1 MFAKQFYRITGYLGF
16 AALGILF
23 VFNGSVAAEE
33 SQVTWVEG
41 PALVDVGS
49 NLAQI
54 DLGSDYLFASE
65 DDTRAI
71 MNYIGNPPSEYEV
84 GMVASKDENA
94 NWFIVF
100 EHYPVG
106 YIRDDDK
113 DSIDAAAILESYRKG
128 TEEGND
134 ERVKQGFSPLTIVGW
149 YEEPYYDEQTHNL
162 TWAMLAED
170 SDGQVVNYN
179 IRLLGRG
186 GYMSAVL
193 VADPSTLS
201 ALKPQLAGIIGNL
214 SYKSGNRYAEFI
226 QGDKVAKYGLTALV
240 AGGAGAAAVKFGLF
254 KALGKFGKVI
264 VVAILVFFAALWKI
278 VRNFFGGHE
287 TVKMGQQR

>member
-1 MFAKQFYRITGYLGF
+1 MFAKPKFKIMGCLCLTVLGT
-16 AALGILF
+16 LM
-23 VFNGSVAAEE
+23 VMQGSVAAEE
-33 SQVTWVEG
+33 SQITWVEG
-41 PALVDVGS
+41 PTVVDVGS
-49 NLAQI
+49 SLAQI
-54 DLGSDYLFASE
+54 DLGSDYLFANG

-71 MNYIGNPPSEYEV
+71 MNYIGNPPSDYEV

-106 YIRDDDK
+106 YISDDDK
-113 DSIDAAAILESYRKG
+113 DEIDAAAILESYRKG
-128 TEEGND
+128 TEEGNE

-149 YEEPYYDEQTHNL
+149 YEEPHYDEQTHNL

-179 IRLLGRG
+179 IRLLGRK

-193 VADPSTLS
+193 VADPSTLT

-214 SYKSGNRYAEFI
+214 TYKSGNRYAEFV

-254 KALGKFGKVI
+254 KTLAKFGKAI
-264 VVAILVFFAALWKI
+264 VVAILAFFAALWKI
-278 VRNFFGGHE
+278 IRNFFGGHE

>member
-1 MFAKQFYRITGYLGF
+1 MFARQFYRITGYLGL

-23 VFNGSVAAEE
+23 VFNGSVAAED

-41 PALVDVGS
+41 PTLVDVGS

-54 DLGSDYLFASE
+54 DLGSDYLFANG

-134 ERVKQGFSPLTIVGW
+134 ERLQQGFSPLTIVGW

-254 KALGKFGKVI
+254 KALAKFGKVI
-264 VVAILVFFAALWKI
+264 VVAILAFFVALWKI

>member
-1 MFAKQFYRITGYLGF
+1 MFAKPIFRTTGYLGL

-23 VFNGSVAAEE
+23 VLNGSVAAEE

-54 DLGSDYLFASE
+54 DLGSDYLFANG

-71 MNYIGNPPSEYEV
+71 MSYIGNPPSEYEI

-113 DSIDAAAILESYRKG
+113 DSIDAAAILEIYRKG
-128 TEEGND
+128 TEEGNE
-134 ERVKQGFSPLTIVGW
+134 ERVKQGFSPLNIVGW

-214 SYKSGNRYAEFI
+214 SYKSGNRYAEFV

-254 KALGKFGKVI
+254 KALAKFGKATVI
-264 VVAILVFFAALWKI
+264 AILAFFAALWKI

-287 TVKMGQQR
+287 TVKMGKQR

>member
-1 MFAKQFYRITGYLGF
+1 MFAKQFHGITGYLGL

-54 DLGSDYLFASE
+54 DLGSDYLFANGN
-65 DDTRAI
+65 DTRAI

-100 EHYPVG
+100 EHYSVG

-214 SYKSGNRYAEFI
+214 SYKSGNHYAEFI

-254 KALGKFGKVI
+254 KALAKFGKVI
-264 VVAILVFFAALWKI
+264 VVAILAFFVALWKI

-287 TVKMGQQR
+287 TVKMGQQK

>member
-1 MFAKQFYRITGYLGF
+1 MSAKSFSRITGCLGL
-16 AALGILF
+16 AVLGVFF
-23 VFNGSVAAEE
+23 VLQGSVAAEE
-33 SQVTWVEG
+33 SQVMWVEG
-41 PALVDVGS
+41 PKVVDVGS

-54 DLGSDYLFASE
+54 NLSSEYLFANG

-71 MNYIGNPPSEYEV
+71 MSYIGNPPTDYEV

-113 DSIDAAAILESYRKG
+113 DNIDAAAILESYRKG
-128 TEEGND
+128 TEEGNE
-134 ERVKQGFSPLTIVGW
+134 ERVKQGFSPLKIVGW
-149 YEEPYYDEQTHNL
+149 YEEPFYDEQTHNL

-170 SDGQVVNYN
+170 NEGQVVNYN
-179 IRLLGRG
+179 IRLLGRK

-193 VADPSTLS
+193 VADPSTLT

-214 SYKSGNRYAEFI
+214 SYKSGNRYAEFV

-254 KALGKFGKVI
+254 KALAKFGKAI
-264 VVAILVFFAALWKI
+264 VVAILAFIAAIWKLI
-278 VRNFFGGHE
+278 RNFFGGHE
-287 TVKMGQQR
+287 TVRMGQQR

>member
-1 MFAKQFYRITGYLGF
+1 MSTKPVSNITACLCLV
-16 AALGILF
+16 AMGILF
-23 VFNGSVAAEE
+23 VFQGSVAAEE
-33 SQVTWVEG
+33 SQVTWIEG
-41 PALVDVGS
+41 PTVVDVGS

-54 DLGSDYLFASE
+54 DLGSDYLFANG

-71 MNYIGNPPSEYEV
+71 MSYIGNPPTDYEV

-94 NWFIVF
+94 SWFIIF

-113 DSIDAAAILESYRKG
+113 DNIDAASILESYRKG
-128 TEEGND
+128 TEEGNE
-134 ERVKQGFSPLTIVGW
+134 ERVKQGFSPLKIAGW

-170 SDGQVVNYN
+170 NEGQVVNYN
-179 IRLLGRG
+179 IRLLGRN

-193 VADPSTLS
+193 VADPSTLT

-214 SYKSGNRYAEFI
+214 SYKSGNRYTEFV

-240 AGGAGAAAVKFGLF
+240 AGGAGAAAVKFGFF
-254 KALGKFGKVI
+254 KALAKFGKAI
-264 VVAILVFFAALWKI
+264 VVAILAFFAAIWKLI
-278 VRNFFGGHE
+278 RNFFGGHE

>member
-1 MFAKQFYRITGYLGF
+1 MFARQFYRITGYLGL

-41 PALVDVGS
+41 PTLVDVGS

-54 DLGSDYLFASE
+54 DLGSDYLFANG

-134 ERVKQGFSPLTIVGW
+134 ERLQQGFSPLTIVGW

-254 KALGKFGKVI
+254 KALAKFGKVI
-264 VVAILVFFAALWKI
+264 VVAILAFFVALWKI

>member
-1 MFAKQFYRITGYLGF
+1 MFAKQFYRITGYLGL

-54 DLGSDYLFASE
+54 DLGSDYLFANG

-113 DSIDAAAILESYRKG
+113 DNLDAAAILDSYRKG

-134 ERVKQGFSPLTIVGW
+134 ERVKQGFSPLAIVGW

-162 TWAMLAED
+162 TWAMLAEN

-214 SYKSGNRYAEFI
+214 SYKSGNRYVEFI

-254 KALGKFGKVI
+254 KALAKFGKVI
-264 VVAILVFFAALWKI
+264 VVAILAFFVALWKI